1 MTQAPGSRQDDLYR
15 EAATAF
21 GDGLERL
28 AHAYEADPDIRR
40 DLIQDIHLALWRSFA
55 GYDGRCSR
63 RTWVY
68 RVAHN
73 TAASHVTRWVR
84 LRRLQFTT
92 LEEADGLADGPADG
106 ADAALEKTLAR
117 ERLLR
122 LIRRLDALDRQVIVS
137 YLEDM
142 DAAAIAEITGLS
154 AGAVAMKVHRIKRI
168 LARWFHTEGTD
179 DDQ

>member
-15 EAATAF
+15 EAASAF

-28 AHAYEADPDIRR
+28 AHAYEADPDTRR
-40 DLIQDIHLALWRSFA
+40 DLLQDIHLALWRSFA
-55 GYDGRCSR
+55 GYDGRCSQ

-84 LRRLQFTT
+84 RRRLQLTT
-92 LEEADGLADGPADG
+92 
-106 ADAALEKTLAR
+106 
-117 ERLLR
+117 RLLR

-137 YLEDM
+137 YLEEM

-168 LARWFHTEGTD
+168 LARWFHTGGTD
-179 DDQ
+179 ER